1 MMETIDIRDI
11 QTNKVH
17 AVPFDKVPDALRA
30 NGAFADE
37 AQKKKAIQLQ
47 SDLKNNSEQPQEL
60 NQGVDAAQQ
69 QPNNQDTPVQEQSPQ
84 EDPMAGFYKGLQR
97 HMTKQLLP
105 GRGSSNQSTELNTG
119 LTGIA
124 TDVSEMFRTALK
136 SAKSFVDDIP
146 TMRADLMD
154 EFVENPGTAAYQT
167 AGNFGSRLASIGKGL
182 VNTPSDLMQYLGK
195 KEVIPDALSD
205 LSKKIIQP
213 IPEDT
218 GLEKSLGIDE
228 SDKYRLARGAADVA
242 MGASAAKSLF
252 NAGKKIIYEPSKNMK
267 FEMALKKEIDTAKE
281 KYDLTNDQLE
291 KLENK
296 LRLEYSGENASRI
309 GEKTPTGQQET
320 IDVKKGQIRDIDEK
334 LEGATNIPTEKPKA
348 PDLERAKESLAKAL
362 DHKADHSLHGGREFQ
377 KEVATDKA
385 AATNLYETFK
395 DEISKLKIKVDNS
408 AEIKDITK
416 ELNILKDADE
426 LAPGYSIGTEEQK
439 ILEKE
444 IKALQNETVEA
455 SDVFSTKRTL
465 DHMVHKIRDKQFS
478 GVSDNEF
485 KRLKKLGDNLSAQ
498 AKNLDKL
505 LDTVTPKELKGMLKD
520 ANKKWSKYSDVRYH
534 PVGKHFMKKG
544 SGVMPPDMMSK
555 LKTTL
560 PGTDYLNEIMA
571 RNPKIEKHVLSQK
584 YAKPSKFKDLLDP
597 TEEVIPYLQK
607 RDDLHPHIEN
617 LRDTQFEHGQFKELS
632 EQFKLVKQKE
642 KLAAEIEAH
651 KKAIPQLE
659 KQIAEKKA
667 AGKDWKDLQ
676 KKLNNHREERTTKG
690 GKLKE
695 ITELLLKVKGASSF
709 LSGKPEKRGRD

>member
-1 MMETIDIRDI
+1 MADNIDWSQYEVKDNN
-11 QTNKVH
+11 QGNVDWSQYE
-17 AVPFDKVPDALRA
+17 VQDD
-30 NGAFADE
+30 NAD
-37 AQKKKAIQLQ
+37 
-47 SDLKNNSEQPQEL
+47 QPQES
-60 NQGVDAAQQ
+60 NQNMSGE
-69 QPNNQDTPVQEQSPQ
+69 PQSPQ
-84 EDPMAGFYKGLQR
+84 EDPMAGFYKGLQG

-124 TDVSEMFRTALK
+124 TDVSQMFRTALQ
-136 SAKSFVDDIP
+136 SAKSFINDIP
-146 TMRADLMD
+146 TMRADLVD
-154 EFVENPGTAAYQT
+154 EFVDNPGKAAYQT
-167 AGNFGSRLASIGKGL
+167 VGNFGSRLASIGKGL
-182 VNTPSDLMQYLGK
+182 ANTPSDLMQYLGK
-195 KEVIPDALSD
+195 KEVIPDELRD
-205 LSKKIIQP
+205 LSKKIIP
-213 IPEDT
+213 SLPEDT
-218 GLEKSLGIDE
+218 GLEKALGIDD

-242 MGASAAKSLF
+242 LGGSAAKSLF

-267 FEMALKKEIDTAKE
+267 FEMALKKEINTAKE
-281 KYDLTNDQLE
+281 KYDLTGEQLE

-320 IDVKKGQIRDIDEK
+320 INVKQGQIRDIDEK

-348 PDLERAKESLAKAL
+348 PDLKGANESLAKAL
-362 DHKADHSLHGGREFQ
+362 DHKADHSYHGGQEYK
-377 KEVATDKA
+377 KEVAKDKA
-385 AATNLYETFK
+385 VATNLYETYK
-395 DEISKLKIKVDNS
+395 DEISKLKIKVDNT
-408 AEIKDITK
+408 AEIKAATN
-416 ELNILKDADE
+416 ELKDLAANDE
-426 LAPGYSIGTEEQK
+426 FFEGEVSRRSE
-439 ILEKE
+439 ILNH
-444 IKALQNETVEA
+444 IKSLENETVEA

-465 DHMVHKIRDKQFS
+465 DHIVHEIRDKQFS

-498 AKNLDKL
+498 AKHLDKL

-520 ANKKWSKYSDVRYH
+520 ANKIWSKYSDIRYH
-534 PVGKHFMKKG
+534 PVGQRFMKKG

-555 LKTTL
+555 LKTDL

-584 YAKPSKFKDLLDP
+584 YAKPSKFKDLIDP

-617 LRDTQFEHGQFKELS
+617 LRDTQFEHEQFKELS

-642 KLAAEIEAH
+642 KLAAEIESH

-667 AGKDWKDLQ
+667 AGKDWKELQ
-676 KKLNNHREERTTKG
+676 KKLDNHREERAAKG

-695 ITELLLKVKGASSF
+695 LTGLLLKVKGASSF